1 MADREASRK
10 ITAIVAA
17 DVVGYSR
24 LVAKDE
30 EGTLSAYRAHREEL
44 IDPEIERFRGRIANT
59 AGDSLLIEFPSV
71 VDALRCTLAIQR
83 GMEERNAGKP
93 VDRQIRLRIGINVG
107 DVVAHGDDLLGD
119 GVNIAARLEGMAN
132 PGGICISSIVY
143 EQVRDRVEVGYI
155 DLGRRSLKNI
165 PTPVQVYS
173 VALDERVTARAPGT
187 LSQRRLTGFF
197 ALALLLLAIGAGLW
211 FSRSPAP
218 QDNDEA
224 SSAVTPGSEKPSVA
238 VLPLRNL
245 SNDPE
250 QSYFSDGI
258 TTDLITDLSKLSGLV
273 VIASD
278 STFQFRDREAEVGSV
293 GRELGASHILTGSV
307 RKAGDFIRVSAQLV
321 EVDSGNHVWADRW
334 DRELRDVFAVQDEVT
349 AKIIEALQV
358 QLTEVESSNLR
369 RTYTSS
375 VEAYDLFLR
384 GRREHSRF
392 NREGNIA
399 ARDYFEKAIEKDPDF
414 GEAYALL
421 AWTYARGFLFAWD
434 DDLEASLRTA
444 SELAQH
450 AVELDKS
457 GTTQVALGI
466 VQLYQSEHAKAV
478 ASLEASLELNPGFAD
493 SYAMLAFILNFAG
506 LPEKSEAL
514 IASAIRLN
522 PHHTYMYY
530 NVLGQGRFLMQ
541 KYDDAI
547 ESFTRAIERN
557 PEDAQVRM
565 WLAASY
571 AQAGRL
577 DAARWEV
584 QELLSQNP
592 DYTLDLAT
600 RRLPFKN
607 PSHLDRLVEGLHLAG
622 FVN

>member
-1 MADREASRK
+1 MAGEEASRK

-24 LVAKDE
+24 LVAMDE
-30 EGTLSAYRAHREEL
+30 EGTLTAYRACRDEL
-44 IDPEIERFRGRIANT
+44 IDPEIARFRGRIANT

-71 VDALRCTLAIQR
+71 VDALRCMITIQR
-83 GMEERNAGKP
+83 GMAERNSGKAG
-93 VDRQIRLRIGINVG
+93 DRRIELRVGINVG

-119 GVNIAARLEGMAN
+119 GVNIAARLEGLAD
-132 PGGICISSIVY
+132 PGGISISSIAY
-143 EQVRDRVEVGYI
+143 QQVRDRVDVGFR
-155 DLGRRSLKNI
+155 DLGKKRLKNI
-165 PTPVQVYS
+165 PAPVHAYS
-173 VALDERVTARAPGT
+173 VDLDQGNNTRSSRTRLLPRHILPAT
-187 LSQRRLTGFF
+187 L
-197 ALALLLLAIGAGLW
+197 AMLLVAVVAGLW
-211 FSRSPAP
+211 VVNTPAP
-218 QDNDEA
+218 SGVRDPRT
-224 SSAVTPGSEKPSVA
+224 AVPESRDKPSIA

-278 STFQFRDREAEVGSV
+278 SSFQYRDREGEVGNV

-321 EVDSGNHVWADRW
+321 EVSSGNHVWADRY
-334 DRELRDVFAVQDEVT
+334 DRELKDVFAVQDEVT

-358 QLTEVESSNLR
+358 QLTADESTKLQGS
-369 RTYTSS
+369 YKGS

-399 ARDYFEKAIEKDPDF
+399 SRDYFEKAIDKDPEF
-414 GEAYALL
+414 GEAFAFL
-421 AWTYARGFLFAWD
+421 AWTYARGFLLAWD
-434 DDLEASLRTA
+434 DDPEAALRTA
-444 SELAQH
+444 SELARR
-450 AVELDKS
+450 AVSLDES
-457 GTTQVALGI
+457 GTSQSVLGL
-466 VQLYQSEHAKAV
+466 VQLYRFEHAEAV
-478 ASLEASLELNPGFAD
+478 ASLETSLELNPGNAD
-493 SYAMLAFILNFAG
+493 SHAMLAFILNFAG

-514 IASAIRLN
+514 IATAMQLN
-522 PHHTYMYY
+522 PRHTYMYY
-530 NVLGQGRFLMQ
+530 NVLGQGRFLLE
-541 KYDDAI
+541 KYDDAVNY
-547 ESFTRAIERN
+547 FLRAIERN

-565 WLAASY
+565 WLASSY
-571 AQAGRL
+571 AQAGRI
-577 DAARWEV
+577 DEARWEV

-592 DYTLDLAT
+592 GYTLDLAT

-607 PSHLDRLVEGLHLAG
+607 PNHLATFVDGLERAG
-622 FVN
+622 FIK